1 MKYEK
6 NSYVEGISFCSLIIA
21 GAFLYWGIT
30 GITGIIGGGLW
41 NLIQILIGVSILVSQ
56 FRAFSNKPKLRNIVL
71 TEFTKNPNIS
81 NEEIS
86 RNTGIS
92 RKDVK
97 AIILDLKGSGQLR
110 GTFSQTT
117 GKMQLVE
124 IQKQPEKEEKE
135 IEIETSGGQRFC
147 KECGTEIDKTD
158 DAQFCPYCG
167 SKIER

>member
-6 NSYVEGISFCSLIIA
+6 NSYVEGFSFCSLIIA
-21 GAFLYWGIT
+21 GAFLYWGFN
-30 GITGIIGGGLW
+30 GISESLW
-41 NLIQILIGVSILVSQ
+41 NLIQIAIGLSILLSQ
-56 FRAFSNKPKLRNIVL
+56 VRAFTNKPKLRNIVL
-71 TEFTKNPNIS
+71 TEFSKNPNIS

-124 IQKQPEKEEKE
+124 IQKQPEKEAEK
-135 IEIETSGGQRFC
+135 IEIKTNGDQKFC
-147 KECGTEIDKTD
+147 KECGTEIDKSD